1 MSNIKEQI
9 RQEIEK
15 WIYNTDEWE
24 VSPGK
29 YNKSESE
36 VYKVGWR
43 CGLGHI
49 REFIDSLP
57 EVKPSRDLEEE
68 VKRYYS
74 DNFTYISSDQP
85 TLSILTNVA
94 RHFAEWQKE
103 QMLKDA
109 EEDALLLERAW
120 LTLDG
125 FGHEELA
132 GRLRQFAE
140 RKGLTWK

>member
-103 QMLKDA
+103 RMIKDA
-109 EEDALLLERAW
+109 KEIITIQGS
-120 LTLDG
+120 LTEPEFVKQRVIFLKEG
-125 FGHEELA
+125 
-132 GRLRQFAE
+132 
-140 RKGLTWK
+140 

>member
-9 RQEIEK
+9 RQEIERRK
-15 WIYNTDEWE
+15 
-24 VSPGK
+24 GK
-29 YNKSESE
+29 S
-36 VYKVGWR
+36 
-43 CGLGHI
+43 
-49 REFIDSLP
+49 
-57 EVKPSRDLEEE
+57 
-68 VKRYYS
+68 YYS
-74 DNFTYISSDQP
+74 AMIELLNI
-85 TLSILTNVA
+85 IEVA
-94 RHFAEWQKE
+94 QAQGGDGLVDYPSYKKGYFDGRRDEKE
-103 QMLKDA
+103 QMMKDS

>member
-1 MSNIKEQI
+1 MTEKELI
-9 RQEIEK
+9 RAEIAR
-15 WIYNTDEWE
+15 Y
-24 VSPGK
+24 
-29 YNKSESE
+29 
-36 VYKVGWR
+36 
-43 CGLGHI
+43 I
-49 REFIDSLP
+49 REEVCSGYSSIACCRDLLKFIDSLP

-94 RHFAEWQKE
+94 RHFAEWQKG
-103 QMLKDA
+103 QMHKDA

-140 RKGLTWK
+140 RKGLIWK